1 MTPPT
6 PISHL
11 KNMDMNDNNSPL
23 GRNNKANNHFEC
35 ESNYIED
42 YFEDNQS

>member
-1 MTPPT
+1 MD
-6 PISHL
+6 
-11 KNMDMNDNNSPL
+11 KNRNNTSQDK
-23 GRNNKANNHFEC
+23 NNKANNHFEC